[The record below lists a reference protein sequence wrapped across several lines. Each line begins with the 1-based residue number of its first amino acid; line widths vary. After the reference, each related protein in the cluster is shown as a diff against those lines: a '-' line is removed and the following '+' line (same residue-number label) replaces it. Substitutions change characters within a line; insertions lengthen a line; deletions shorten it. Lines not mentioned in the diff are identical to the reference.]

1 LEFSLVVTVLAVLVS
16 FFVDLWVVVV
26 IVVAWVGR
34 AEGARTRLVGSSQR
48 SR

>member
-1 LEFSLVVTVLAVLVS
+1 MVVTVLAGLFS

-34 AEGARTRLVGSSQR
+34 AEGARIFRLVGRYLRQR
-48 SR
+48 

>member
-1 LEFSLVVTVLAVLVS
+1 MIVTVLAVLVS

-34 AEGARTRLVGSSQR
+34 AEGARTRQVGTSKRSQ
-48 SR
+48 

>member
-1 LEFSLVVTVLAVLVS
+1 LNVTVLAVLVS

-34 AEGARTRLVGSSQR
+34 AEGARMIRLVGR
-48 SR
+48 CLHPL